1 MITATYHIMLNIVN
15 KFFGGLGSKNL
26 KKYDKIV
33 NKINDFESEISQLD
47 DQELRNKTQYFK
59 NQYEKKQKKIDEIL
73 PEAFAVVRETSKR
86 TLNMRHFDV
95 QLIGGIVLHEV
106 KLLK

>member
-33 NKINDFESEISQLD
+33 NKINDFESEISQ
-47 DQELRNKTQYFK
+47 
-59 NQYEKKQKKIDEIL
+59 
-73 PEAFAVVRETSKR
+73 
-86 TLNMRHFDV
+86 
-95 QLIGGIVLHEV
+95 
-106 KLLK
+106 